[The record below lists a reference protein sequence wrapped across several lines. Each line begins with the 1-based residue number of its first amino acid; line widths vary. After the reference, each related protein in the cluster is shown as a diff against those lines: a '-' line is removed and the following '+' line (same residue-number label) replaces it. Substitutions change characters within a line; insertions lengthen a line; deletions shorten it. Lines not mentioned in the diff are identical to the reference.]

1 MDERARLALQEQL
14 TQLEQQFG
22 ERLQADL
29 AELATLARDLQQTR
43 ATGSRRQLM
52 LSVRERLHR
61 LAGAAGTFG
70 FASLGDNARQLEQR
84 ADRWLDS
91 AKPGSR
97 AADAFAAALL
107 QLASETPGQE
117 REGAAALPVHHE
129 EPAPGCRIYLMKRD
143 PIAATS
149 MAVTLRNFGYMVSQ
163 WHDFAALEQAVA
175 NELPDALI
183 VGIEHEGEFDAL
195 AALQQSLEQPLP
207 LLVIH
212 DRNDFASQLA
222 AVRAGAQGFFV
233 RPLDITQLENSLER
247 CLDRQ
252 QGEPFRVLIVD
263 DDAELAAR
271 YSLVLRNAQMQVQ
284 PLTEPTRVLD
294 AMRSFNPEVVLLDV
308 NMPECSGPELAQM
321 IRLHDEWLRVTIIYL
336 SAETDTHRQMA
347 ALLKAGDD
355 FITKPISD
363 SALVAGV
370 YSHAQRARSLST
382 ALARDSLTG
391 LLKHADIK
399 EQLALE
405 VQRSSRSGKPASV
418 VMLDLD
424 HFKQVNDT
432 YGHAAGDNVIRAL
445 ANLLRQRLRRIDS
458 LGRYGGEEFVAVL
471 PECSALQARRIFDE
485 IRVRFAALTFNAGDH
500 QEFRVTFS
508 AGICETDEHSAASV
522 LLERADQ
529 ALYLAK
535 HQGRNQVQVAE
546 R

>member
-163 WHDFAALEQAVA
+163 WHDFAALEQALA

-212 DRNDFASQLA
+212 DRNDFTSQLA
-222 AVRAGAQGFFV
+222 AVRIANGSQVRGGFLIQAGLPRNWLARFQIVEYLRAFLFG
-233 RPLDITQLENSLER
+233 RLGWSPLNA
-247 CLDRQ
+247 
-252 QGEPFRVLIVD
+252 VLIISGAFGLFDRERVMAVGGYRTD
-263 DDAELAAR
+263 TVGEDMEL
-271 YSLVLRNAQMQVQ
+271 
-284 PLTEPTRVLD
+284 
-294 AMRSFNPEVVLLDV
+294 VV
-308 NMPECSGPELAQM
+308 
-321 IRLHDEWLRVTIIYL
+321 RLHRYHREKRIPYRIRYL
-336 SAETDTHRQMA
+336 PD
-347 ALLKAGDD
+347 
-355 FITKPISD
+355 PICWTECPED
-363 SALVAGV
+363 LGTLG
-370 YSHAQRARSLST
+370 R
-382 ALARDSLTG
+382 
-391 LLKHADIK
+391 
-399 EQLALE
+399 
-405 VQRSSRSGKPASV
+405 QRSRWQRG
-418 VMLDLD
+418 
-424 HFKQVNDT
+424 
-432 YGHAAGDNVIRAL
+432 L
-445 ANLLRQRLRRIDS
+445 AES
-458 LGRYGGEEFVAVL
+458 LGRHARLAFSLRGGTPGWLAWPFMALFEWIGPLIELVGYGFMLAGFAFGAVSYAALAAFLLVAIGMGILLSVNGLLLETMSFRVYSRRRDMLQLFLMAVL
-471 PECSALQARRIFDE
+471 ENFGYRQLNTLWRCRGLWQWFSRR
-485 IRVRFAALTFNAGDH
+485 
-500 QEFRVTFS
+500 
-508 AGICETDEHSAASV
+508 
-522 LLERADQ
+522 
-529 ALYLAK
+529 K
-535 HQGRNQVQVAE
+535 HQWGVMRRSGQWGQS
-546 R
+546 

>member
-163 WHDFAALEQAVA
+163 WHDFAALEQALA

-183 VGIEHEGEFDAL
+183 VGM
-195 AALQQSLEQPLP
+195 SMK
-207 LLVIH
+207 
-212 DRNDFASQLA
+212 ASSMHWPRCS
-222 AVRAGAQGFFV
+222 RAWSN
-233 RPLDITQLENSLER
+233 PCR
-247 CLDRQ
+247 C
-252 QGEPFRVLIVD
+252 
-263 DDAELAAR
+263 
-271 YSLVLRNAQMQVQ
+271 
-284 PLTEPTRVLD
+284 
-294 AMRSFNPEVVLLDV
+294 
-308 NMPECSGPELAQM
+308 
-321 IRLHDEWLRVTIIYL
+321 W
-336 SAETDTHRQMA
+336 
-347 ALLKAGDD
+347 
-355 FITKPISD
+355 
-363 SALVAGV
+363 
-370 YSHAQRARSLST
+370 
-382 ALARDSLTG
+382 
-391 LLKHADIK
+391 
-399 EQLALE
+399 
-405 VQRSSRSGKPASV
+405 
-418 VMLDLD
+418 
-424 HFKQVNDT
+424 
-432 YGHAAGDNVIRAL
+432 
-445 ANLLRQRLRRIDS
+445 
-458 LGRYGGEEFVAVL
+458 
-471 PECSALQARRIFDE
+471 
-485 IRVRFAALTFNAGDH
+485 
-500 QEFRVTFS
+500 
-508 AGICETDEHSAASV
+508 
-522 LLERADQ
+522 
-529 ALYLAK
+529 
-535 HQGRNQVQVAE
+535 
-546 R
+546 